1 MNTKGSTE
9 TEGSSDSDEPDL
21 DVDVVDVCNS
31 NLVKFA
37 GLWSAIDK
45 KDGSHAQASI
55 QCFKDGEFRQITWN
69 RSFAYYDHVISYA
82 SLSSLFYISITECG
96 CEVIFSDNYVA
107 TCFGNVLVSTQLT
120 IYDAHSNALKDDG
133 VSPFGFECNQEL
145 NANVAPN
152 FRSSVSNIISYTLQD
167 DGSLVTMVDPSEDD
181 AFESFFTAF
190 NGFTF
195 WRVSQSVDAL
205 PPRPPAPPAP
215 PAVIARNDFVSVPEG
230 FVGGKDIMVLE
241 NDNTVPEGLEL
252 EVVAITNPVAGFC
265 TISHDDNKVVQ
276 YFYPPGSS
284 PFESASCEYEVCTVP
299 SEDVPRVCDT
309 ATVDISIDSSP
320 PPAPDECESI
330 FDSIQCEST
339 PGCRVTVGGA
349 CRPTGSFPDCES
361 ILDFGEGL
369 ECANAGCILDSNG
382 RCRLA
387 NSRDGAN

>member
-1 MNTKGSTE
+1 
-9 TEGSSDSDEPDL
+9 
-21 DVDVVDVCNS
+21 
-31 NLVKFA
+31 
-37 GLWSAIDK
+37 
-45 KDGSHAQASI
+45 
-55 QCFKDGEFRQITWN
+55 
-69 RSFAYYDHVISYA
+69 
-82 SLSSLFYISITECG
+82 
-96 CEVIFSDNYVA
+96 
-107 TCFGNVLVSTQLT
+107 
-120 IYDAHSNALKDDG
+120 
-133 VSPFGFECNQEL
+133 
-145 NANVAPN
+145 
-152 FRSSVSNIISYTLQD
+152 
-167 DGSLVTMVDPSEDD
+167 MVDPSEDD
-181 AFESFFTAF
+181 AFGSFFTAF

-330 FDSIQCEST
+330 FDSIQCDST
-339 PGCRVTVGGA
+339 PGCEVTLGGV
-349 CRPTGSFPDCES
+349 CRPKPGVPCPGPCRKDGVAFCNFDDGPTGVCESCSNFSSVEDCENEGFDNPAGNLDCAQRCFGSFPDCES

-369 ECANAGCILDSNG
+369 ECASAGCILDSNG